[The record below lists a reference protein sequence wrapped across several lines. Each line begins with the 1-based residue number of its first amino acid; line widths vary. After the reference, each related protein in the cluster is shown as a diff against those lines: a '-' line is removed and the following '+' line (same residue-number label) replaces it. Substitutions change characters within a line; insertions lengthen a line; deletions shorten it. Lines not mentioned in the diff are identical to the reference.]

1 MDGLLV
7 VDKPNGPTSHDVVA
21 RVRQL
26 LGVSK
31 VGHTGT
37 LDPMAT
43 GVLVL
48 ALGRATRLIR
58 FLDADDKT
66 YEAVVTLGTATDTGD
81 AAGRPTGE
89 SHLGPLPSRE
99 TIDAALDQFRGTYLQ
114 QPPAFSAKRI
124 AGRRS
129 HRMAR
134 AHARAVGKAAAPVA
148 GEVAGEG
155 PPLPAPARVTAR
167 TIEVTACEGS
177 QVRLRIDCSGGFYV
191 RSLADDLGRALGV
204 GAHLSALR
212 RTRASGYDID
222 AAVPFADLLAPD
234 AGRGRAAAALVSLA
248 EMLPGVSRAILTQA
262 GAARASRGQLLGPAD
277 LVGAF
282 PGATLAGAHVRLIA
296 PSGQLAGIG
305 ERTSSGFLH
314 PVVVLM

>member
-21 RVRQL
+21 RVRQV
-26 LGVSK
+26 LGVPK
-31 VGHTGT
+31 LGHTGT

-48 ALGRATRLIR
+48 VLGRATRLVR
-58 FLDADDKT
+58 FLNADDKA
-66 YEAVVTLGTATDTGD
+66 YEATITLGTATDTGD
-81 AAGRPTGE
+81 AAGRPRGE
-89 SHLGPLPSRE
+89 TYRGPLPSRA
-99 TIDAALDQFRGTYLQ
+99 TIDAALDPFRGTFLQ

-134 AHARAVGKAAAPVA
+134 AHARAAGQSAAARTGA
-148 GEVAGEG
+148 GDA

-167 TIEVTACEGS
+167 AIEVTACDAG
-177 QVRLRIDCSGGFYV
+177 QLTLRIDCSGGFYV
-191 RSLADDLGRALGV
+191 RSLADDLGRVLGV

-212 RTRASGYDID
+212 RTRASGYGLD

-234 AGRGRAAAALVSLA
+234 TGRARAAAALVPLS
-248 EMLPGVSRAILTQA
+248 EMLPELPRAILTPA
-262 GAARASRGQLLGPAD
+262 GAVRAARGQPLGPSD
-277 LVGAF
+277 LTGAL
-282 PGATLAGAHVRLIA
+282 PATTPSGARVCLIG
-296 PSGQLAGIG
+296 PSGQLAALG
-305 ERTSSGFLH
+305 ERTPSGLLH
-314 PVVVLM
+314 PAVVLM